1 MKYSKPNAREAV
13 LKVLE
18 ALLVG
23 ARRKEAGIIAGVD
36 PESLHKYRVRLRKA
50 RSLLALFKGV
60 FPNDKTFEWKK
71 KLGDFCRSTNA
82 PRDGDV
88 YCSARE
94 ELEAF
99 VPSFARF
106 GLDVFF
112 KDLTKSRHFEA
123 LKVSSI
129 MKSSKY
135 RKGML
140 SLEKEWQ
147 QALALEK
154 LTSSSLPISEVA
166 GGAIAQSFKTIR
178 KFYNRISGQAS
189 DATIHRIRIECKK
202 NALPFGVFW

>member
-1 MKYSKPNAREAV
+1 MEEKTRRFLSLDECASSLGCLLFGEGGIGGFCSV
-13 LKVLE
+13 LC
-18 ALLVG
+18 ALRTG
-23 ARRKEAGIIAGVD
+23 
-36 PESLHKYRVRLRKA
+36 
-50 RSLLALFKGV
+50 
-60 FPNDKTFEWKK
+60 
-71 KLGDFCRSTNA
+71 C
-82 PRDGDV
+82 
-88 YCSARE
+88 
-94 ELEAF
+94 
-99 VPSFARF
+99 
-106 GLDVFF
+106 FF